1 MDEGSDVKNII
12 EALEKSWSAETSYDP
27 NNWSIENPA
36 RGQCAVSSLMMQD
49 FFGGEI
55 VRFAAESNGVHE
67 KHYANII
74 EGVMIDVTRSQYP
87 DTAVLVISNPDL
99 GNFSSLRERMLSDDD
114 TKRRYE
120 LLKKRVKQEN

>member
-1 MDEGSDVKNII
+1 MDEGSDVKNVI

-27 NNWSIENPA
+27 NDWSTKNPA
-36 RGQCAVSSLMMQD
+36 RGQCAVSSLIMQD

-55 VRFAAESNGVHE
+55 VRFAAESNGVYE

-74 EGVMIDVTRSQYP
+74 EGSLIDVTRSQYP
-87 DTAVLVISNPDL
+87 DTAVLVINSPDL
-99 GNFSSLRERMLSDDD
+99 GDFSSLRERILSDDD

-120 LLKKRVKQEN
+120 LLKKRVNQEN